1 MIELNQVRFIFV
13 SLYLCGYL
21 NKIRGSSLKKKSKIE
36 MIIEQATNGF
46 WNQANSNFGM
56 NKSYKAES

>member
-13 SLYLCGYL
+13 TCGYL
-21 NKIRGSSLKKKSKIE
+21 NKIRDSSLKKKSKIE

>member
-13 SLYLCGYL
+13 TCGYL